1 MDAVSCYQGR
11 DLTRRLVGIIFGI
24 INHGTLAVETEE
36 RTRKPTTT
44 VVYFRCTTHVPMGGR

>member
-24 INHGTLAVETEE
+24 INHGTFAVATEE
-36 RTRKPTTT
+36 RTRKPTM
-44 VVYFRCTTHVPMGGR
+44 VMYFRCTTHVRMGGR